1 MARQFDVQ
9 YVSFSADGNAARKVK
24 PVSPWKI
31 AKLPKINKKKR
42 IVLHIDPVAI
52 VGIVTAVVMLVMMIV
67 GVVKLQQAQQQAAA
81 MEAYVDTLRQEN
93 AQLTTAY
100 HEGYDLEEIET
111 MALALGM
118 VPNTQVR
125 TVRMDVPAV
134 EEDTTGPWEQVWIFL
149 TGLFA

>member
-1 MARQFDVQ
+1 MARRPDIE
-9 YVSFSADGNAARKVK
+9 YIRYYTDGSAARQLEQKPQRKKRPLPKVK
-24 PVSPWKI
+24 KQPQYILYIQPM
-31 AKLPKINKKKR
+31 
-42 IVLHIDPVAI
+42 AI
-52 VGIVTAVVMLVMMIV
+52 VGILLSAVMLIMMIV
-67 GVVKLQQAQQQAAA
+67 GVVKLQQTQQQAAA

-125 TVRMDVPAV
+125 TVRMDVPMV
-134 EEDTTGPWEQVWIFL
+134 EEKILKQLSF
-149 TGLFA
+149 